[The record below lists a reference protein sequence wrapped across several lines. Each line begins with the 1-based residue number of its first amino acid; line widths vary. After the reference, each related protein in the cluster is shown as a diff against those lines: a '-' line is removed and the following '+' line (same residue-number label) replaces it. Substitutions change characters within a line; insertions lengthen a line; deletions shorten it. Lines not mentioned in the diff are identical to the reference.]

1 MFVTILNKVA
11 DQINQ
16 KYRGIPHDRLLED
29 IDLLFEAIKI
39 WCKKLDL
46 NDDETNYIKKI
57 YCQYFQHNELTN
69 YLQEQWEWNNQL
81 PKILRSN
88 FYNLK
93 VWEPIKGKN
102 DENIKF
108 KVVIAFIITA
118 ICYCIYKLDKLDK
131 EQQIT
136 RREGT
141 IKSSNDPSF
150 KVQNPSDKTL
160 PPSPNPTITKQFL
173 VLVVSHAEAGF
184 LESLQAKGSIDFK
197 DGESLYEITKYLWVG
212 TEDKYSKIKAN
223 ISDYLVAEGA
233 ESEYDIYLVSIELNQ
248 ADEGFNSNVNQLD
261 RYDAFRK
268 LADFAVDV
276 TVSPRLQMEAYE
288 NIEVY
293 NR

>member
-1 MFVTILNKVA
+1 MFVKILKRLNEVA
-11 DQINQ
+11 YQINREYPGRQ
-16 KYRGIPHDRLLED
+16 HDH
-29 IDLLFEAIKI
+29 LFEAINI

-46 NDDETNYIKKI
+46 NENETDYIQRI
-57 YCQYFQHNELTN
+57 YCQPEVNELTN
-69 YLQEQWEWNNQL
+69 YLDEEWNNFPWPL
-81 PKILRSN
+81 IRSK
-88 FYNLK
+88 FYKLK
-93 VWEPIKGKN
+93 VWEPIKSN
-102 DENIKF
+102 NENIKF
-108 KVVIAFIITA
+108 KVAIAFAITA
-118 ICYCIYKLDKLDK
+118 ICYCIYIIDKLDK

-150 KVQNPSDKTL
+150 TVQNPSDKTL

-184 LESLQAKGSIDFK
+184 LESLQAKESIDFK

-223 ISDYLVAEGA
+223 ISDYSVAKGA

-268 LADFAVDV
+268 LADLSVNF
-276 TVSPRLQMEAYE
+276 TISPRLRIEAYE
-288 NIEVY
+288 NIGVY

>member
-16 KYRGIPHDRLLED
+16 KYRGIPHDRLFED
-29 IDLLFEAIKI
+29 IDPLFEAIKI

-46 NDDETNYIKKI
+46 NDDETNYIKEI
-57 YCQYFQHNELTN
+57 YCRDEVKELTD
-69 YLQEQWEWNNQL
+69 YLDEEWKFNL
-81 PKILRSN
+81 LFKRSKLYDLE
-88 FYNLK
+88 FWK
-93 VWEPIKGKN
+93 VIKIKGK

-108 KVVIAFIITA
+108 IVLIAFAITA

-150 KVQNPSDKTL
+150 TVQNPSDKTL

-184 LESLQAKGSIDFK
+184 LESLQAKRRIDFK

-223 ISDYLVAEGA
+223 ISDYSVAKGA

-268 LADFAVDV
+268 LADLSVNF
-276 TVSPRLQMEAYE
+276 TISPRLRIEAYE
-288 NIEVY
+288 NIGVY

>member
-1 MFVTILNKVA
+1 MFVKILKRLNEVA
-11 DQINQ
+11 YQINREYPGRQ
-16 KYRGIPHDRLLED
+16 HDH
-29 IDLLFEAIKI
+29 LFEAINI

-46 NDDETNYIKKI
+46 NENETDYIQRI
-57 YCQYFQHNELTN
+57 YCQPEVNELTN
-69 YLQEQWEWNNQL
+69 YLDEEWNNFPWPL
-81 PKILRSN
+81 IRSK
-88 FYNLK
+88 FYKLK
-93 VWEPIKGKN
+93 VWEPIKSN
-102 DENIKF
+102 NENIKF
-108 KVVIAFIITA
+108 KVAIAFAITA
-118 ICYCIYKLDKLDK
+118 ICYCIYIIDKLDK

-150 KVQNPSDKTL
+150 TVQNSSDKTL

-184 LESLQAKGSIDFK
+184 LESLQAKESIDFK

-223 ISDYLVAEGA
+223 ISDYSVAKGA

-268 LADFAVDV
+268 LADLSVNF
-276 TVSPRLQMEAYE
+276 TISPRLRIEAYE
-288 NIEVY
+288 NIGVY